1 MTFSH
6 IYAGAYNVDVNGY
19 HFMCIFRNRSNMC
32 IVNYAVT
39 LELTPDLTET
49 AERIR
54 AGLTR
59 SAGGKRFNALEVQH
73 ISEELAAAAHI
84 IYPQEAS

>member
-19 HFMCIFRNRSNMC
+19 HFMCIFRNRTTMI
-32 IVNYAVT
+32 IVNYAT
-39 LELTPDLTET
+39 ELELTPDTEEN

-59 SAGGKRFNALEVQH
+59 SAGGKRFNALEVQN
-73 ISEELAAAAHI
+73 ISEELAEAARI